1 MKIMGLDI
9 GVRSIGW
16 CVQEDGKIIACGV
29 RIPRSVETD
38 DKKESLAAH
47 RGIARSI
54 RRTFARKKARLNT
67 LKHLICEE
75 FGLNIDDYQAQ
86 DGKLPMA
93 FGGIE
98 KEAREEM
105 RKTPKGRDELK
116 KLHISPYQLRKE
128 ALERK
133 LSADEFARVIL
144 HIANHRGYGNKHA
157 RKDDPEYNKKGG
169 VKEGIA
175 KNAEYKNKGYDT
187 IGAYLYNEFY
197 LKERSEQQ
205 IQTRVELLKANY
217 KKNQVKTEKQDK
229 NKLERQS
236 PNQYNNVRNKLES
249 YERCLKQDWL
259 KEELK
264 LIFEKQCEFGF
275 KFSDKKYK
283 IINAN
288 GKSQELDFA
297 SAVLEISFF
306 QRPLKSI
313 ADKVGFCTFFPNEKR
328 APKDSLSAIEY
339 VVLGKIINELKHIE
353 KKWKKEVGEDVKGK
367 ICTPSNINVL
377 LDIVLKNGEIT
388 YREIRSI
395 LNLDEHIKVF
405 SKNVKLDYSKKNPE
419 NANFLELKT
428 SKENPNIPNLKGF
441 QKALG
446 QRFDTLYKNDKK
458 VLDDIAFDL
467 ATINDKQELFGK
479 LDKYNLSDE
488 QKESLSKL
496 TFSKFLNLSFKALN
510 ELIPLMKQG
519 KRYDEAYKELGF
531 KIPEEYDYNE
541 IQKELNNPVVSHIL
555 AEVVKVL
562 TAIIKI
568 YGQVHKINI
577 EFTREAGMSREKR
590 QKIENKQKANFQ
602 ANEQAKKMCEDQ
614 LKIVPTKKNILKIK
628 LWKEQGEL
636 CVYSGAKI
644 TIDDLKDETKLQ
656 IDHIYPYSRSF
667 DDSFSNK
674 VLVFTKENQEK
685 GEKTPF
691 EAFGNNVSK
700 WNAIES
706 LVNGC
711 KPMSKSKKNRIFNK
725 DFKDKEQGFIQRNFV
740 DTSYIANVVRDYIEK
755 NIEFLPLDKKEL
767 EQATMFFEM
776 EDYNEKD
783 DSKKEYKR
791 RHIEIISGSLTST
804 MKHYWGLHF
813 LDKKDE
819 YGEYEKDRNHHLHHA
834 LDAIIISYMNASRIK
849 AFSDFK
855 KLLEAMKADE
865 YAELLNIKEREESRA
880 KRKKNT
886 FEVPSEYINRNEF
899 EANIKEK
906 IFNIFVSQPSNKKTR
921 GALHKETFYSQKDT
935 SVISQKDTMESA
947 LKLGKVRKIGT
958 KIVNNASMV
967 RLDIFKRKKD
977 GKFFG
982 VPIYAMDFARGIL
995 PNKAVSSK
1003 EWIEMDKNYEFAF
1016 SIFPNDLLHI
1026 KKKGME
1032 KAELCYYVKFDIGGN
1047 GVITAESHNNRL
1059 ASLTENQKLLF
1070 SEATQ
1075 EKVRGRISIQSL
1087 EVFEKWEVDP
1097 LGKSK
1102 QSPFEPRFIPSKGKH
1117 KKRKASKG

>member
-1 MKIMGLDI
+1 MKIIGLDI
-9 GVRSIGW
+9 GIRSIGW
-16 CVQEDGKIIACGV
+16 CLQENGEIIVSGV

-38 DKKESLAAH
+38 DERESLAAH
-47 RGIARSI
+47 RGVARRI
-54 RRTFARKKARLNT
+54 RRTLARKKVRLNT
-67 LKHLICEE
+67 LKHLICQE
-75 FGLNIDDYQAQ
+75 FGLNIKDYQAK
-86 DGKLPMA
+86 DGHLPKA
-93 FGGIE
+93 FEIS
-98 KEAREEM
+98 KEV
-105 RKTPKGRDELK
+105 K
-116 KLHISPYQLRKE
+116 SPYELRAD
-128 ALERK
+128 ALKRK

-157 RKDDPEYNKKGG
+157 RKDDTEYNKKGG
-169 VKEGIA
+169 VKEGID
-175 KNAEYKNKGYDT
+175 KNAEYKNKYDT

-197 LKERSEQQ
+197 LKERSEEQ
-205 IQTRVELLKANY
+205 IQKRVELLKANY
-217 KKNQVKTEKQDK
+217 KKNQVKAEKQDK
-229 NKLERQS
+229 NKLEKQS
-236 PNQYNNVRNKLES
+236 PNQHNNVRNKLES
-249 YERCLKQDWL
+249 YERCMRQEWLQD
-259 KEELK
+259 ELK
-264 LIFEKQCEFGF
+264 LIFEKQSAFGLN
-275 KFSDKKYK
+275 FSDVFKEK
-283 IINAN
+283 
-288 GKSQELDFA
+288 
-297 SAVLEISFF
+297 VLEIAFF
-306 QRPLKSI
+306 QRPLKST

-339 VVLGKIINELKHIE
+339 VVLGKIINELKYIE
-353 KKWKKEVGEDVKGK
+353 KKWKKETGENIKNK
-367 ICTPSNINVL
+367 ICIPQNINTI
-377 LDIVLKNGEIT
+377 LDIVLKKGEIT
-388 YREIRSI
+388 YKEIRSI
-395 LNLDEHIKVF
+395 LNLNENIKVF
-405 SKNVKLDYSKKNPE
+405 SKNVKLDYSNKNPE
-419 NANFLELKT
+419 NAKFLELKS
-428 SKENPNIPNLKGF
+428 SKENPNTPNLKDF

-446 QRFDTLYKNDKK
+446 KSFDALYKNDRKK
-458 VLDDIAFDL
+458 LDDIAFEL
-467 ATINDKQELFGK
+467 ATINDKQELFK
-479 LDKYNLSDE
+479 NLEKYALSDE

-519 KRYDEAYKELGF
+519 KRYDEACKELGF

-541 IQKELNNPVVSHIL
+541 VQKELNNPVVSHIL

-562 TAIIKI
+562 KAIIKI

-590 QKIENKQKANFQ
+590 KKMENKQKENFQ
-602 ANEQAKKMCEDQ
+602 ANEQAKKMCEDKNQ
-614 LKIVPTKKNILKIK
+614 LNIAPTKKNILKIK
-628 LWKEQGEL
+628 LWKEQSEL
-636 CVYSGAKI
+636 CVYSGTKI

-691 EAFGNNVSK
+691 EAFGGNISK

-706 LVNGC
+706 LVNSC
-711 KPMSKSKKNRIFNK
+711 KTMSKSKKNRIFNK

-755 NIEFLPLDKKEL
+755 NIEFLPLNKKEL
-767 EQATMFFEM
+767 EQATMFFER

-791 RHIEIISGSLTST
+791 KHIEIISGNLTST

-855 KLLEAMKADE
+855 KRLETMKAHE
-865 YAELLNIKEREESRA
+865 YAELLSKKEREEYRV
-880 KRKKNT
+880 KRKKST
-886 FEVPSEYINRNEF
+886 FEVPSKYANRNEF
-899 EANIKEK
+899 EAKIKEQ
-906 IFNIFVSQPSNKKTR
+906 IFNIFVSQPPNKKTR

-1003 EWIEMDKNYEFAF
+1003 E
-1016 SIFPNDLLHI
+1016 
-1026 KKKGME
+1026 
-1032 KAELCYYVKFDIGGN
+1032 
-1047 GVITAESHNNRL
+1047 
-1059 ASLTENQKLLF
+1059 
-1070 SEATQ
+1070 
-1075 EKVRGRISIQSL
+1075 
-1087 EVFEKWEVDP
+1087 
-1097 LGKSK
+1097 
-1102 QSPFEPRFIPSKGKH
+1102 
-1117 KKRKASKG
+1117 